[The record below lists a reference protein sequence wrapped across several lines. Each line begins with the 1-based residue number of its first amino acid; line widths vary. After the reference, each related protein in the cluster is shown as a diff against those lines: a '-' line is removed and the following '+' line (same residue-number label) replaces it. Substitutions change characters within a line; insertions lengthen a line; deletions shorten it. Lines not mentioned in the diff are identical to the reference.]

1 MFLPC
6 FRGMWGL
13 ALVVCKLTTLK
24 RELKKFNKDRF
35 SDISSSLSE
44 TREARDFLKH
54 VQTLLYSNLTFAP
67 LQKLENESWR
77 WFVEIIMAEESFLR
91 QKSSV

>member
-44 TREARDFLKH
+44 TREARDFLK
-54 VQTLLYSNLTFAP
+54 QTLLDSNLTFAP

-77 WFVEIIMAEESFLR
+77 WFVETIMAEESFLR